1 MNASHVQARPVGLTA
16 VSKLYSAAKALF
28 ALLGVI
34 VVLAVAF
41 PAPREALMQ
50 GAAAA
55 LRATEPAG
63 AVNFTAGQIQAEASP
78 AVQREQRAVAEM
90 LSKRYR
96 IAQEAVSG
104 FVSVAFRAGR
114 EAAVDPLLILAVM
127 AVESRFNPVAES
139 SWGAKGLMQVI
150 PKFHMDKIAPH
161 GNEDALLLPEV
172 NIQVGTL
179 VLREYLRKFGDI
191 EQALQAYA
199 GGFDEPGAQY
209 ANKVLSERSRI
220 EQMLVKQRRAN

>member
-78 AVQREQRAVAEM
+78 AVQREHPIDATLPDHRAAPDQRAEEGSEREA
-90 LSKRYR
+90 LL
-96 IAQEAVSG
+96 EAV
-104 FVSVAFRAGR
+104 RALSPSLGQPVMLHLEGLSYGEIGDVLGITANAAAIRLSRAR
-114 EAAVDPLLILAVM
+114 EA
-127 AVESRFNPVAES
+127 
-139 SWGAKGLMQVI
+139 
-150 PKFHMDKIAPH
+150 
-161 GNEDALLLPEV
+161 
-172 NIQVGTL
+172 
-179 VLREYLRKFGDI
+179 LRDTMRK
-191 EQALQAYA
+191 EAA
-199 GGFDEPGAQY
+199 
-209 ANKVLSERSRI
+209 R
-220 EQMLVKQRRAN
+220 